1 MDQRLRADDRPP
13 IRTFLILL
21 TAAVAGLIWAHWT
34 DLVEMAQ
41 HWANDAQ
48 YSHGYLVPLFC
59 LGLLWRRRDQL
70 QPRLSGSAWWGL
82 PVLALGI
89 GLHLGGAYFYYTWL
103 EALSLLPSLAGLVFI
118 LGGWA
123 TLAAW
128 RWAWPAIGFLIFMIP
143 LPYRFEVA
151 LAGPLQRIAV
161 ISSTYLLQTFGLP
174 AVAEGN
180 IILLSEARIGIVE
193 ACSGLRM
200 LVVFFALSSAVALVI
215 RRPFWEKAVVVAS
228 AMPIALVVN
237 VMRIT
242 VTGFLHEKVSSS
254 VANAVFHDFAGWLM
268 MPVALGLLW
277 LELIYLSYLLL
288 EPPPAGPLDL
298 GLATSAARPAAVH

>member
-1 MDQRLRADDRPP
+1 MDQRLGADDRPVS
-13 IRTFLILL
+13 RTFLILL
-21 TAAVAGLIWAHWT
+21 AVSITGLIWAHWT
-34 DLVEMAQ
+34 DLVEMGQ
-41 HWANDAQ
+41 HWAHDAQ
-48 YSHGYLVPLFC
+48 YSHGYLVPVFC
-59 LGLLWRRRDQL
+59 LGLLWRRREQL
-70 QPRLSGSAWWGL
+70 QQHSTGPAWGL
-82 PVLALGI
+82 PLLALGI

-103 EALSLLPSLAGLVFI
+103 EALSLLPSLAGVVII

-123 TLAAW
+123 RLAAW

-143 LPYRFEVA
+143 LPYRFEIA

-174 AVAEGN
+174 AIAEGN

-215 RRPFWEKAVVVAS
+215 RRPFWEKSLVVAS
-228 AMPIALVVN
+228 AVPIALMVN

-242 VTGFLHEKVSSS
+242 VTGFLHEKVSSE

-268 MPVALGLLW
+268 MPIALGLLW
-277 LELIYLSYLLL
+277 LELRYLSHLLL
-288 EPPPAGPLDL
+288 EPPPSGPLGL
-298 GLATSAARPAAVH
+298 GLATPAVQPAATT

>member
-1 MDQRLRADDRPP
+1 MDHRLMAEDRPS
-13 IRTFLILL
+13 IRNLLILL
-21 TAAVAGLIWAHWT
+21 AISVAGLTWSHWN

-41 HWANDAQ
+41 HWAQDPQ
-48 YSHGYLVPLFC
+48 YSHGYLVPVFC
-59 LGLLWRRRDQL
+59 IGLLWQRRALLRE
-70 QPRLSGSAWWGL
+70 RLAAPAWWGIPIL
-82 PVLALGI
+82 VAGI
-89 GLHLGGAYFYYTWL
+89 GLHLGGAYFYYIWFDD
-103 EALSLLPSLAGLVFI
+103 LSLLPSLAGLVLV

-123 TLAAW
+123 RLAAW
-128 RWAWPAIGFLIFMIP
+128 RWAWPAIAFLVFMIP
-143 LPYRFEVA
+143 LPYRLEVS

-215 RRPFWEKAVVVAS
+215 RRPFWEKALVVVS
-228 AMPIALVVN
+228 AVPIALVVN
-237 VMRIT
+237 VIRIT
-242 VTGFLHEKVSSS
+242 VTGFLHEQVSSA

-268 MPVALGLLW
+268 MPAALGLLW
-277 LELIYLSYLLL
+277 LELIYLRHLLL
-288 EPPPAGPLDL
+288 DPPLGGPLSL
-298 GLATSAARPAAVH
+298 SLAGIYDKGE

>member
-1 MDQRLRADDRPP
+1 MDQRLGADDRPA

-21 TAAVAGLIWAHWT
+21 ALAVAGLIWAHWT
-34 DLVEMAQ
+34 DLVEMGQ
-41 HWANDAQ
+41 HWAHDAQ

-70 QPRLSGSAWWGL
+70 QHHPAGPAWGL
-82 PVLALGI
+82 PILALGI
-89 GLHLGGAYFYYTWL
+89 GLHLTGAYFYYTWL
-103 EALSLLPSLAGLVFI
+103 EALALLPSLAGVVLI
-118 LGGWA
+118 MGGWA
-123 TLAAW
+123 NLAAW
-128 RWAWPAIGFLIFMIP
+128 RWAWPAIGFLVFMIP
-143 LPYRFEVA
+143 LPYRLEVA

-215 RRPFWEKAVVVAS
+215 RRPLWEKALVVAS
-228 AMPIALVVN
+228 AVPIALVVN

-242 VTGFLHEKVSSS
+242 VTGFLHEKVSSA

-268 MPVALGLLW
+268 MPIALGLLW
-277 LELIYLSYLLL
+277 LELRYLSHLLL
-288 EPPPAGPLDL
+288 EPPPSGPLGL
-298 GLATSAARPAAVH
+298 GLGTSAALPVATR